1 MRVLICKWFV
11 FPLFLSED
19 YFEVAVTFFG
29 GFV

>member
-1 MRVLICKWFV
+1 MRVLILFV